1 MSVFN
6 QNAPE
11 FFPLRNT
18 RRQNY
23 SVRTAENSNVDAH
36 RSANQDRTLTCHGWE
51 PQFIALRTIP
61 IIVRNGTKTMR
72 ENDLLDDA
80 STRTYINA
88 DVAAELGLH
97 GKLQKIT
104 VGVLND
110 KTESFETM
118 PVQFQIESVDGRTK
132 TDMEALTADRV
143 TGDMCV
149 INWRKYQNKWD
160 HLRGLEF
167 PGVSRHSVVDI
178 LIGMDHSEL
187 HYAYQEIDLMNQ
199 WLDLLH

>member
-1 MSVFN
+1 MN

-11 FFPLRNT
+11 FSPLGNA
-18 RRQNY
+18 QKPNS
-23 SVRTAENSNVDAH
+23 SVRTAENSNVDAQ
-36 RSANQDRTLTCHGWE
+36 RSANQDRTLTCHGGE
-51 PQFIALRTIP
+51 PQFIALRTLSV
-61 IIVRNGTKTMR
+61 IVRNGIKTIR
-72 ENDLLDDA
+72 VNALLDVA

-97 GKLQKIT
+97 GKLQRFT

-110 KTESFETM
+110 ITESFETM
-118 PVQFQIESVDGRTK
+118 PVEFQIESVDCRTK
-132 TDMEALTADRV
+132 TEVEALTADKV

-149 INWRKYQNKWD
+149 NNWRKYQNKWN
-160 HLRGLEF
+160 HLIGPEF
-167 PGVSRHSVVDI
+167 PGLGRHSVVDI